1 MIRQYRTL
9 ERNEFCLLG
18 VDMSQGGA
26 DSNVAQCI
34 SKDRVDVPI
43 VLKQQGV
50 AADTTPV
57 LHQLLEWIFD
67 QTGVQPVVAIERN
80 MGGASEMERLR
91 KMNRLNKYRIY
102 IAKQIGAKS
111 GELATEKLGWST
123 DPASRPR
130 MVGDLKSAIDTE
142 SLRIYDKQTIDELS
156 TFIVNKRTG
165 KPEAAPNTHDDMV
178 MSLAIAWQ
186 LYQTENKVRLDDE
199 GGESSGNLAGLWG

>member
-1 MIRQYRTL
+1 
-9 ERNEFCLLG
+9 
-18 VDMSQGGA
+18 
-26 DSNVAQCI
+26 
-34 SKDRVDVPI
+34 
-43 VLKQQGV
+43 
-50 AADTTPV
+50 
-57 LHQLLEWIFD
+57 
-67 QTGVQPVVAIERN
+67 
-80 MGGASEMERLR
+80 
-91 KMNRLNKYRIY
+91 
-102 IAKQIGAKS
+102 
-111 GELATEKLGWST
+111 
-123 DPASRPR
+123 